1 MIIVDTA
8 LQQRLQQRDPIRVA
22 LVGAGY
28 MGRGIALEIL
38 TAFPG
43 MRLAAIVNRHADQA
57 ERAYRDAGVDE
68 FRSVSTPAELD
79 AAIEAGAY
87 AVSDDPEVACRS
99 GPDRGGHRD
108 HG

>member
-8 LQQRLQQRDPIRVA
+8 LQQRLQQRNPIRVA

-43 MRLAAIVNRHADQA
+43 MRLAVIVNRHADQA

-68 FRSVSTPAELD
+68 FRSVSTAAELD
-79 AAIEAGAY
+79 AFAAADGAK
-87 AVSDDPEVACRS
+87 P
-99 GPDRGGHRD
+99 
-108 HG
+108 